1 MGEDGALAPT
11 EVLSVMLPLPG
22 SQQRDGGGTGHTVT
36 HDKMLLNLRI
46 SEVLLHGGTEEG
58 GCEFDVAGM
67 RKVSQKQG

>member
-1 MGEDGALAPT
+1 MSKDGASAPT
-11 EVLSVMLPLPG
+11 EVLSVMLPLSG
-22 SQQRDGGGTGHTVT
+22 SQQRDGGGTGHTAT

-67 RKVSQKQG
+67 